1 MKEESLYKNIIERS
15 HKRSEEYGV
24 EKDRIISKKIIK
36 GIEIQENIEKNKL
49 LINAAIE
56 DMNTLY
62 SFLKDTGFVIILT
75 DKDGCIL
82 SVIGD
87 KDILNEGQNM
97 DMIVGAYMNEESIG
111 SNAMGTAIKENIP
124 VQITA
129 KEHFITAYHKWT
141 CSAAPIH
148 NEKGKIIGTLNL
160 TGESKNVHPHS
171 LGLVVA
177 AVKSIENKLRINST
191 EIKMIE
197 AYEYINAVI
206 DSVKDGI
213 YVVGRDGRVKTIN
226 KAALALFGVRE
237 DFILNKRVDDILP
250 NWEVIMKTLEKGN
263 VYEDEE
269 ANLKGNIKGTFHLS
283 VTPIFDGKVMIGI
296 VVTFKELENILTL
309 VKHYSGYSARYTFDD
324 IVGESKA
331 IKEVIEFS
339 KAISKSPS
347 TVLING
353 ESGTGKELMAQSIHN
368 ESDRAHN
375 SFIAVNCGAIPNNLI
390 ESELFGYA
398 EGAFT
403 GAKKSGC
410 PGKFELANKG
420 TLFLDEI
427 GEMPLHMQVKLL
439 RVLQENVVTR
449 VGASEAIDIDVRIIA
464 ATNKNLKEEVKK
476 GSFREDLFYRLNVIP
491 IIVPSLRERK
501 EDIPILLRYY
511 LRNKAIKLNK
521 HIPKVS
527 ESLKKSMIDYD
538 WPGNIRELENFIEN
552 VVNFQGK
559 TSYKLDKENR
569 NENEEIVDSHI
580 VCEKNNNKSLD
591 FVSLEVLETEYIKK
605 CLIEYKGN
613 ISKVSKKLEISRNT
627 LYTKIKKYNIDI

>member
-15 HKRSEEYGV
+15 HRRSEEYGV

-36 GIEIQENIEKNKL
+36 GTEIQENIEKNKL

-82 SVIGD
+82 RVIGD
-87 KDILNEGQNM
+87 KHILDEGQNM

-148 NEKGKIIGTLNL
+148 NEKGRIIGTLNL

-283 VTPIFDGKVMIGI
+283 VTPIFDEKVMIGI

-527 ESLKKSMIDYD
+527 ESLKESMLDYD

-580 VCEKNNNKSLD
+580 ICEKTNNESLY
-591 FVSLEVLETEYIKK
+591 FVSLEL
-605 CLIEYKGN
+605 L
-613 ISKVSKKLEISRNT
+613 
-627 LYTKIKKYNIDI
+627 

>member
-1 MKEESLYKNIIERS
+1 MEEKNLYKNIIERS
-15 HKRSEEYGV
+15 HRRSEEYGV

-36 GIEIQENIEKNKL
+36 GLEIQENIKKNRF
-49 LINAAIE
+49 LIKAAIE

-62 SFLKDTGFVIILT
+62 SFLKNTGFVLILT

-82 SVIGD
+82 RLIGD
-87 KDILNEGQNM
+87 EEIINEGKNM

-111 SNAMGTAIKENIP
+111 SNAMGTAIKENTP

-160 TGESKNVHPHS
+160 TGESENVHPHS

-213 YVVGRDGRVKTIN
+213 YVVGRDGRIKTIN

-250 NWEVIMKTLEKGN
+250 NWQNIMKTLEKGN
-263 VYEDEE
+263 IYDDEE
-269 ANLKGNIKGTFHLS
+269 ATLKGHIKGKFHLS
-283 VTPIFDGKVMIGI
+283 VTPISDGEKMIGI
-296 VVTFKELENILTL
+296 VVTIKELENILNL
-309 VKHYSGYSARYTFDD
+309 VKRYSGYSARYTFED
-324 IVGESKA
+324 IVGESKE
-331 IKEVIEFS
+331 IKEVIEFA

-368 ESDRAHN
+368 ESSRVHN

-449 VGASEAIDIDVRIIA
+449 IGSSEVIEVDVRIIA

-476 GSFREDLFYRLNVIP
+476 GSFREDLYYRLNVIP

-501 EDIPILLRYY
+501 EDIPILLRYF

-521 HIPKVS
+521 HIPKVD
-527 ESLKKSMIDYD
+527 EELKSSMLQYD

-552 VVNFQGK
+552 VVNFEGK
-559 TSYKLDKENR
+559 TSYNLVSKNKE
-569 NENEEIVDSHI
+569 
-580 VCEKNNNKSLD
+580 EKTKVEGVSSEKADDEPID
-591 FVSLEVLETEYIKK
+591 FISLEELEIQYIKK
-605 CLIEYKGN
+605 CLVEYKGN
-613 ISKVSKKLEISRNT
+613 ISKVSKKLKISRNT